1 MVAGGHPIMSFKVK
15 IIFPINDFL
24 ITEYFGGWSSYI
36 MGCLIFG

>member
-1 MVAGGHPIMSFKVK
+1 MVAGGHLKISCKVK
-15 IIFPINDFL
+15 NVFPTIDFL